1 MKPLLMS
8 SPDQTTRGRPAS
20 PAPNPHQRRVEI
32 ASILAKYGWDI
43 LLFRLSLVEL
53 LPAGLRQRIQMSSFL
68 VQRELEDGEPDTEL
82 ILPLPSVLRQI
93 LEELGPTYV
102 KLGQVLSTRADLLP
116 QPYIDELA
124 RLQEQVTPAP
134 WQDMEQ
140 VILEEWSVL
149 HPDHRATSVNDI
161 FADFD
166 TVPLAAGS
174 LGQVYKA
181 KIAAKSP
188 YNGDVPLKDV
198 IVKVQRPGI
207 DVMVEAD
214 MAVLLDFARLIT
226 ARTSWGRWN
235 DLIGLAEEFAT
246 ILRNE
251 LDFTKEAA
259 NTEEIGANLAEQYG
273 DLVKTPKIHWEY
285 TSRRMQAQEFLQG
298 NKVSALFARKDGQ
311 GSAPIELSEAQRRRI
326 SESLTVCFLRQ
337 IFVDGFFHA
346 DPHPGNVMFQF
357 RRGTEGMPTLVL
369 IDFGMVGR
377 TDPRSREIL
386 IDFFLAMIQFDAV
399 RATERILEYGHPQ
412 GHVDKHQLAIQL
424 DHLLRDSL
432 GRPVAEVQMG
442 RLMQRVLDL
451 MLRYRVRMPTSFLL
465 ISRVLVTTEGIC
477 RQLDKDYMLISVAEP
492 FIRSLIQRQFTAIF
506 EGQELMRLALD
517 VKNFI
522 WRTPRRLDDFLAQLN
537 SGQVRI
543 ETDFRNLHRLERTL
557 TVVGNKIAFSLLT
570 GALMLAGALM
580 SRVDHGPHIWGFP
593 AVSFV
598 AFSLAG
604 LLSVWLLTAIL
615 RSGQLK

>member
-1 MKPLLMS
+1 MS
-8 SPDQTTRGRPAS
+8 LPEQTPRGRHLTFP
-20 PAPNPHQRRVEI
+20 PNPHQRRVEI

-68 VQRELEDGEPDTEL
+68 ARRELEDGEPDADL
-82 ILPLPSVLRQI
+82 ILPMPSVFRQI

-116 QPYIDELA
+116 QPYIDELS

-134 WQDMEQ
+134 WQDMEG
-140 VILEEWSVL
+140 VILEEWNQH
-149 HPDHRATSVNDI
+149 HPDQRAGSVNEI
-161 FADFD
+161 FPDFD

-181 KIAAKSP
+181 KIPADP
-188 YNGDVPLKDV
+188 RGNGDGALREV

-207 DVMVEAD
+207 DTMVEAD

-226 ARTSWGRWN
+226 ARTKWGKWN
-235 DLIGLAEEFAT
+235 DLVGLAEEFAT

-251 LDFTKEAA
+251 LDFTKEAS
-259 NTEEIGANLAEQYG
+259 NTEEIGASLAQQYG
-273 DLVKTPKIHWEY
+273 DLVKTPRIHWEY
-285 TSRRMQAQEFLQG
+285 TSRRMQAQEFVQG
-298 NKVSALFARKDGQ
+298 YKVSALFPRKDGQ
-311 GSAPIELSEAQRRRI
+311 GSPLIELSVAQRKRI
-326 SESLTVCFLRQ
+326 AESLTVCFLRQ

-357 RRGTEGMPTLVL
+357 RRGTDAMPTLVL

-412 GHVDKHQLAIQL
+412 GHVDKHQLAIEL
-424 DHLLRDSL
+424 DHLLRESL

-442 RLMQRVLDL
+442 KLMQRVLDL
-451 MLRYRVRMPTSFLL
+451 MLRYKVRMPTSFLL

-477 RQLDKDYMLISVAEP
+477 RQLDKEYMLISVAEP
-492 FIRSLIQRQFTAIF
+492 FIRSLIQRQFRSIL

-517 VKNFI
+517 VKNFV
-522 WRTPRRLDDFLAQLN
+522 WRTPRRLDDFMAQLN

-557 TVVGNKIAFSLLT
+557 TVAGNKIAFSLLT

-580 SRVDHGPHIWGFP
+580 MRVDHGPYLWGFP
-593 AVSFV
+593 ALSFV
-598 AFSLAG
+598 AFAVAG
-604 LLSVWLLTAIL
+604 ILGVWLLISIL
-615 RSGQLK
+615 LTGQLQ